1 MFNLDL
7 QIVACYGK
15 LKLLNF
21 ASTERKKLDLN
32 GGFANMISTFV
43 ILGLFEY
50 SLYKL
55 WVLQV
60 LGQFLRIIDTLSY
73 RFMSVKLLVN
83 TEKGNCLR
91 KLGPSKGKFEPDKL
105 S

>member
-1 MFNLDL
+1 MRPWFWWIDL
-7 QIVACYGK
+7 NRICLGSHFVQFRSSDSIACYGK

-50 SLYKL
+50 NL
-55 WVLQV
+55 
-60 LGQFLRIIDTLSY
+60 
-73 RFMSVKLLVN
+73 
-83 TEKGNCLR
+83 
-91 KLGPSKGKFEPDKL
+91 
-105 S
+105 